1 MRYQEFKNIY
11 NENNNISFSKFQ
23 NTLFQVQKLLDK
35 TYDVTASVQFIN
47 LIEGQDLNSAK
58 TLRTA
63 MNIYKNLFIMTNSKN
78 LVFA

>member
-63 MNIYKNLFIMTNSKN
+63 MNIYKSLFLMTNSKN